1 MSDDDSLNLSSNT
14 RVGMPIRNLAFI
26 VSVAA
31 GAVVGYTQLEGRIGD
46 LETAHKL
53 SSSDLEGVTKWSDEL
68 QRGEL
73 STAATQELF
82 LLLEMIS
89 KQVETLETDLATFGK
104 AVSVNEQQDLKIQ
117 FLLDRVRASEARLE
131 ALRDSFS
138 DLKANGNGGSH

>member
-1 MSDDDSLNLSSNT
+1 
-14 RVGMPIRNLAFI
+14 MPIRNLAFI

>member
-1 MSDDDSLNLSSNT
+1 MSDEDALNLSSNT

-53 SSSDLEGVTKWSDEL
+53 SSSDLKGVTKWSDEL

-89 KQVETLETDLATFGK
+89 KQVEALEADLATFGK

-131 ALRDSFS
+131 GLRDAFS

>member
-1 MSDDDSLNLSSNT
+1 MSDEESLNLSSNT
-14 RVGMPIRNLAFI
+14 RVGMPLRNLAFI
-26 VSVAA
+26 VTLAA

-53 SSSDLEGVTKWSDEL
+53 AGSDLEQVTKWSDEL

-89 KQVETLETDLATFGK
+89 KQVETIEADLATFGK

-131 ALRDSFS
+131 GLRDSFS
-138 DLKANGNGGSH
+138 DLKANGQGAH

>member
-26 VSVAA
+26 VTIAA

-53 SSSDLEGVTKWSDEL
+53 SSSDLVAVTKWSDEL

-82 LLLEMIS
+82 LLLEMTS
-89 KQVETLETDLATFGK
+89 KQVQTLEADLSTFGK

-138 DLKANGNGGSH
+138 DLKANGNGGSY

>member
-1 MSDDDSLNLSSNT
+1 MSDEDSLNLSSNT

-53 SSSDLEGVTKWSDEL
+53 SSSDLKGVTKWSDEL

-82 LLLEMIS
+82 LLLEMTS
-89 KQVETLETDLATFGK
+89 KQVQTLEEDLADFGK

-138 DLKANGNGGSH
+138 DLKANGNGGSY

>member
-1 MSDDDSLNLSSNT
+1 MSDEDSLNLSSNT

-53 SSSDLEGVTKWSDEL
+53 SSSDLKGVTKWSDEL

-82 LLLEMIS
+82 LLLEMTS
-89 KQVETLETDLATFGK
+89 KQVQTLEEDLADFGK

-117 FLLDRVRASEARLE
+117 FLLDRVRASEGRLE

-138 DLKANGNGGSH
+138 DLKANGQGAH

>member
-1 MSDDDSLNLSSNT
+1 MNDEDSLNLSSNT

-46 LETAHKL
+46 LETAYKL
-53 SSSDLEGVTKWSDEL
+53 SSSDLVAVTKWSDEL

-82 LLLEMIS
+82 LLLEMTS
-89 KQVETLETDLATFGK
+89 KQVQTLEADLATFGK

>member
-1 MSDDDSLNLSSNT
+1 MSDEESLNVSSNT
-14 RVGMPIRNLAFI
+14 RIGMPLRNLAFI

-53 SSSDLEGVTKWSDEL
+53 AGSDLEQVTKWSDEL

-89 KQVETLETDLATFGK
+89 KQVETVEADLATFGK

-117 FLLDRVRASEARLE
+117 FLLDRVRASESRLE
-131 ALRDSFS
+131 GLRDAFS
-138 DLKANGNGGSH
+138 DLKANGNSGSH

>member
-1 MSDDDSLNLSSNT
+1 MSDEESLNLSSNT
-14 RVGMPIRNLAFI
+14 RVGMPLRNLAFI

-53 SSSDLEGVTKWSDEL
+53 SSSDLMAVTKWSDEL
-68 QRGEL
+68 QRGLL
-73 STAATQELF
+73 STSATQELF
-82 LLLEMIS
+82 LLLEMVS
-89 KQVETLETDLATFGK
+89 KSVSALETDLADFGK

-131 ALRDSFS
+131 ALRDAFS